1 MRFRVPRRAFTL
13 VELLV
18 VIAII
23 AILVLMLLPAI
34 NAAREAARRS
44 QCVNNVKQLALGVCN
59 YESATKT
66 FPMCSDQDQRQRN
79 QATGQLQQPMQ
90 TPQIS
95 VGSSLGSTNSGYS
108 WIVKIL
114 SYVEE
119 RPLDESIREWSG
131 KYQRYTN
138 FDPAMNNS
146 SPSGLH
152 PASEQLQWG
161 ACPSYTGGRLLESE
175 AHPYPASPIASG
187 TYLAIVGSHM
197 NGNAPLCNGLLIPGG
212 VNVRTLPSGTK
223 VSRGWRE
230 RDAIDGVSKT
240 VIITETREGS
250 GLNPGSYQTSW
261 YCGESTWCVGHDPMT
276 NPTQIPA
283 AFGGNANIPALQA
296 SRHALNKG
304 PGTTSTEQY
313 WSRGTQARDW
323 GPSSEHS
330 GGNVVHGFADG
341 HVDVL
346 SEAVDASLYLHLI
359 TRNGGEVVDPN
370 NL

>member
-1 MRFRVPRRAFTL
+1 MSAPALEKSIDRFKNPNNEVN
-13 VELLV
+13 
-18 VIAII
+18 IAI
-23 AILVLMLLPAI
+23 
-34 NAAREAARRS
+34 
-44 QCVNNVKQLALGVCN
+44 C
-59 YESATKT
+59 
-66 FPMCSDQDQRQRN
+66 
-79 QATGQLQQPMQ
+79 
-90 TPQIS
+90 
-95 VGSSLGSTNSGYS
+95 
-108 WIVKIL
+108 
-114 SYVEE
+114 
-119 RPLDESIREWSG
+119 G
-131 KYQRYTN
+131 KYN
-138 FDPAMNNS
+138 
-146 SPSGLH
+146 GLH
-152 PASEQLQWG
+152 DAYKSILEAFIHSGIENDAQVKVKWVDTEKLEETEDISG
-161 ACPSYTGGRLLESE
+161 AF
-175 AHPYPASPIASG
+175 HN
-187 TYLAIVGSHM
+187 VD
-197 NGNAPLCNGLLIPGG
+197 GLLIPGG

>member
-66 FPMCSDQDQRQRN
+66 FPMCSDRDQRQRRED
-79 QATGQLQQPMQ
+79 TGQFISGSGMQ

-95 VGSSLGSTNSGYS
+95 VGQNGTLGSTNSGYS

-119 RPLDESIREWSG
+119 RPLDESIREYSG
-131 KYQRYTN
+131 KYQRYPN
-138 FDPAMNNS
+138 FHQTMNTS

-187 TYLAIVGSHM
+187 TYLAIVGTHM
-197 NGNAPLCNGLLIPGG
+197 NGNSPLCNGLLIPGG

-240 VIITETREGS
+240 VIITETREG
-250 GLNPGSYQTSW
+250 
-261 YCGESTWCVGHDPMT
+261 
-276 NPTQIPA
+276 
-283 AFGGNANIPALQA
+283 
-296 SRHALNKG
+296 
-304 PGTTSTEQY
+304 
-313 WSRGTQARDW
+313 
-323 GPSSEHS
+323 
-330 GGNVVHGFADG
+330 
-341 HVDVL
+341 
-346 SEAVDASLYLHLI
+346 
-359 TRNGGEVVDPN
+359 
-370 NL
+370 